1 MQTRRSCFSSVFCG
15 CSYSFYCFLA
25 MPRGK
30 SLTER
35 EIGQIEAFHSEGL
48 GIREIAR
55 KINRSHNLVMN
66 WLEKQENYGK
76 KNKKRGRKK
85 KLSKRDERQII
96 RKVSNT
102 TKSCAKIKQ
111 ELGLD
116 VHRQTVWRTI
126 NKNPNI
132 SRQKMNKAPRLEP
145 VYIRGRLE
153 FARNNMGRQWN
164 LVGSCC
170 ACFQCVS
177 FHCR

>member
-132 SRQKMNKAPRLEP
+132 FRQKMNKAPRLEP
-145 VYIRGRLE
+145 VHIRGRLE

-164 LVGSCC
+164 LVGSGC
-170 ACFQCVS
+170 ACF
-177 FHCR
+177 